1 MTFFCFNEAF
11 WWRVQVLDTKV
22 TLIREDP
29 WDLGNLWL
37 NLRWLEE
44 VLLWTCFNR
53 VFHYFHH
60 PFWVP
65 LFLETPIY
73 PIIWWW
79 STIIVSKNG
88 DLLAVIFKK
97 KNPCLLLESFPIRKK
112 TGSTYPTNQ
121 HPNLCKVQNDV
132 LQSARA
138 RYPRREYLAFQ
149 TPRESKKIPDWNY
162 YPPGKLTWN
171 LNITQLKRK
180 IILQTFIIVFHVNF
194 QGCTPL
200 KLLRSKYATWAEF
213 LRRLFGSPM
222 IGSMMMVLLSWHTR
236 ESMNIKVD
244 EQGSLL
250 SLSHSLWNHPQITK
264 E

>member
-1 MTFFCFNEAF
+1 M
-11 WWRVQVLDTKV
+11 V
-22 TLIREDP
+22 TY
-29 WDLGNLWL
+29 
-37 NLRWLEE
+37 LRS
-44 VLLWTCFNR
+44 
-53 VFHYFHH
+53 Y
-60 PFWVP
+60 
-65 LFLETPIY
+65 
-73 PIIWWW
+73 
-79 STIIVSKNG
+79 SKKES
-88 DLLAVIFKK
+88 LLAARG
-97 KNPCLLLESFPIRKK
+97 FPIRKK
-112 TGSTYPTNQ
+112 AGSAYPTNQ

-180 IILQTFIIVFHVNF
+180 IILQTFIIAFHVNF

-200 KLLRSKYATWAEF
+200 KLLRSKHATWAEF

-264 E
+264 EYQRIISRYDNIIPLFQILHSQGGLTNLYICWVHSGKKRVCVCFSYLKSYLRRPKKSIPPNKTFGTLQP